1 MLPKELGSCSCHKS
15 EFRPNI
21 QLFSIFSPISAHC
34 CIPWPTSCLI
44 WTRPMS
50 VSLQYKV
57 CLLHFYKNSES
68 ATTSQNVLL
77 FPGCPRLSSLA
88 PWLLFYQSLWV
99 LEHLASQNVT
109 ANDHKGTKNISL
121 LFCACCSKGLTQW
134 LQKAHL
140 SVAKAGGSVHWGT
153 WITQAKI
160 FKYPCLGTIFLSQQL
175 HISSLFVRFLERLRL
190 FNVQWAS
197 HSKIN
202 SEMLICV
209 SPTF

>member
-1 MLPKELGSCSCHKS
+1 MNQTHVCFFAIYGVFASLLQELWVSYHITK
-15 EFRPNI
+15 
-21 QLFSIFSPISAHC
+21 
-34 CIPWPTSCLI
+34 CLI
-44 WTRPMS
+44 ISWMSQAFLSGPMTII
-50 VSLQYKV
+50 LP
-57 CLLHFYKNSES
+57 ES
-68 ATTSQNVLL
+68 
-77 FPGCPRLSSLA
+77 LSSWA
-88 PWLLFYQSLWV
+88 FGFTKCHSKWPQR
-99 LEHLASQNVT
+99 
-109 ANDHKGTKNISL
+109 DKNISL

-175 HISSLFVRFLERLRL
+175 HLSSLFVRFLERLRL